1 VKFGIVFANTGF
13 AATPDG
19 AAALGQIAEEA
30 GFDSL
35 WTVEHVIVPAGYESQ
50 YPYSPTGKMPG
61 NEDNP
66 IPDPLI
72 WLTWVAANTR
82 TIRLATGIL
91 ILPQRNPIV
100 LSKEVAT
107 LDLLSGGR
115 AILGVGV
122 GWLLEE
128 FDAIGV
134 DFDDRGAITDEYMA
148 ALRVLWRD
156 EEPTFSG
163 QWTSFEKAKM
173 YPKPAQ
179 GGGVPLHVGGHS
191 KAAARRAGRLGDG
204 FFPAKG
210 SLEQLSELF
219 EVARSTAKEAG
230 RDPSAI
236 EMTCGG
242 AMDVEGVKKYA
253 DIGADRLVVPAFGR
267 DAESYKQMLGGFGEN
282 VISKL
287 ER

>member
-1 VKFGIVFANTGF
+1 MKFGIVFANTGF

-91 ILPQRNPIV
+91 ILPQRNPFV

-107 LDLLSGGR
+107 LDLRSGGR

-287 ER
+287 R

>member
-1 VKFGIVFANTGF
+1 VKFGIVFANTGY
-13 AATPDG
+13 AATPEG
-19 AAALGQIAEEA
+19 AAALGQICEDA
-30 GFDSL
+30 GFESL
-35 WTVEHVIVPAGYESQ
+35 WTVEHVIVPAGYESA

-82 TIRLATGIL
+82 TIKLATGIL

-122 GWLLEE
+122 GWLKEE

-134 DFDDRGAITDEYMA
+134 DFDDRGPITDEYME
-148 ALRVLWRD
+148 ALRELWTAD
-156 EEPTFSG
+156 EPTFSG
-163 QWTSFEKAKM
+163 RWTSFEKAKM

-179 GGGVPLHVGGHS
+179 SGGVPLHVGGHS

-210 SLEQLSELF
+210 SLEELSALF
-219 EVARSTAKEAG
+219 ELARTTAKEAG

-242 AMDVEGVKKYA
+242 AMDVDGVKRFA
-253 DIGADRLVVPAFGR
+253 DIGADRLVIPAFGR

-287 ER
+287 

>member
-1 VKFGIVFANTGF
+1 MKFGIVFANTGF

-30 GFDSL
+30 GFESL

-61 NEDNP
+61 SEDNP

-82 TIRLATGIL
+82 TINLATGIL

-115 AILGVGV
+115 ALLGVGV
-122 GWLLEE
+122 GWLREE

-134 DFDDRGAITDEYMA
+134 DFDDRGMITDEYIG
-148 ALRVLWRD
+148 ALRANYGRRRS
-156 EEPTFSG
+156 PRSR
-163 QWTSFEKAKM
+163 
-173 YPKPAQ
+173 
-179 GGGVPLHVGGHS
+179 VGGRAS
-191 KAAARRAGRLGDG
+191 SGRRCTRSRRRPAA
-204 FFPAKG
+204 
-210 SLEQLSELF
+210 S
-219 EVARSTAKEAG
+219 RSTSGATPRRRPSGPVASATASSRP
-230 RDPSAI
+230 RDRS
-236 EMTCGG
+236 
-242 AMDVEGVKKYA
+242 
-253 DIGADRLVVPAFGR
+253 R
-267 DAESYKQMLGGFGEN
+267 S
-282 VISKL
+282 
-287 ER
+287 

>member
-1 VKFGIVFANTGF
+1 MKFGIVFANTGF
-13 AATPDG
+13 AATPEG
-19 AAALGQIAEEA
+19 AASLGRIAEEA
-30 GFDSL
+30 GFESL

-82 TIRLATGIL
+82 TINLATGIL

-107 LDLLSGGR
+107 LDVLSSGR

-122 GWLLEE
+122 GWLREE

-134 DFDDRGAITDEYMA
+134 DFDDRGPITDEYIE
-148 ALRVLWRD
+148 ALRELWRAD
-156 EEPTFSG
+156 EPTFNG
-163 QWTSFEKAKM
+163 RWTSFERAKM

-179 GGGVPLHVGGHS
+179 SGGVPIHVGGHS
-191 KAAARRAGRLGDG
+191 KAAAKRAGRLGDG

-210 SLEQLSELF
+210 SLEELASLF
-219 EVARSTAKEAG
+219 GVARTAATEAG

-287 ER
+287 

>member
-1 VKFGIVFANTGF
+1 MKFGIVFANTGF

-19 AAALGQIAEEA
+19 AASLGQIAEEA
-30 GFDSL
+30 GFESL
-35 WTVEHVIVPAGYESQ
+35 WTVEHVIVPADYQSA
-50 YPYSPTGKMPG
+50 YPYSPNGKMPG
-61 NEDNP
+61 SEDNP

-82 TIRLATGIL
+82 TINLATGIL

-107 LDLLSGGR
+107 LDVLSGGR
-115 AILGVGV
+115 ALLGVGV
-122 GWLLEE
+122 GWLKEE

-134 DFDDRGAITDEYMA
+134 NFDDRGAITDEYMQ
-148 ALRVLWRD
+148 ALRVLWT
-156 EEPTFSG
+156 EEEATFHG
-163 QWTSFEKAKM
+163 RWTSFERAKM
-173 YPKPAQ
+173 NPKPARAD
-179 GGGVPLHVGGHS
+179 GVPLHVGGHS
-191 KAAARRAGRLGDG
+191 KAAARRAGRHGDG

-210 SLEQLSELF
+210 SIEELSALF
-219 EVARSTAKEAG
+219 EVARVAAREAG

-242 AMDVEGVKKYA
+242 AMDVEGVKRFA

-267 DAESYKQMLGGFGEN
+267 DAESYKAMLGGFGEN
-282 VISKL
+282 VISQL
-287 ER
+287 

>member
-1 VKFGIVFANTGF
+1 MKFGIVFANTGYG
-13 AATPDG
+13 ATPEG
-19 AAALGQIAEEA
+19 AAALGPIAEEA
-30 GFDSL
+30 GFESL

-82 TIRLATGIL
+82 TIKLATGIL

-107 LDLLSGGR
+107 LDVLSGGR
-115 AILGVGV
+115 AILGVGI
-122 GWLLEE
+122 GWLKEE

-134 DFDDRGAITDEYMA
+134 DFADRGPITEEYMD

-156 EEPTFSG
+156 EEPTFKG
-163 QWTSFEKAKM
+163 QWTSFERAKM
-173 YPKPAQ
+173 YPKPVQA
-179 GGGVPLHVGGHS
+179 GGVPLHVGGHS
-191 KAAARRAGRLGDG
+191 KAAAQRAGRLGDG
-204 FFPAKG
+204 FFPARG
-210 SLEQLSELF
+210 SLEELTALF
-219 EVARSTAKEAG
+219 EVARSAAREAG
-230 RDPSAI
+230 RDPSTI

-242 AMDVEGVKKYA
+242 AMDVDGVKRFA
-253 DIGADRLVVPAFGR
+253 DAGVDRIVIPAFGR
-267 DAESYKQMLGGFGEN
+267 DAESYRQMLGGFGEN

-287 ER
+287 

>member
-1 VKFGIVFANTGF
+1 MKFGIVFANTGF
-13 AATPDG
+13 AATPEG
-19 AAALGQIAEEA
+19 AASLGQIAEEA
-30 GFDSL
+30 GFESL
-35 WTVEHVIVPAGYESQ
+35 WTVEHVIVPAGYQSA

-82 TIRLATGIL
+82 TINLATGIL

-107 LDLLSGGR
+107 LDVLSGGR

-122 GWLLEE
+122 GWLKEE

-134 DFDDRGAITDEYMA
+134 DFDDRGPITDEYMQ
-148 ALRVLWRD
+148 ALRELWTA

-163 QWTSFEKAKM
+163 RWTSFEKAKM

-179 GGGVPLHVGGHS
+179 AGGVPLHVGGHS
-191 KAAARRAGRLGDG
+191 KAAARRAGRYGDG

-210 SLEQLSELF
+210 SIDELAALF
-219 EVARSTAKEAG
+219 EVARASATEAG
-230 RDPSAI
+230 RDPSTI

-242 AMDVEGVKKYA
+242 AMDVDGVKRFA
-253 DIGADRLVVPAFGR
+253 DIGADRLVIPAFGR
-267 DAESYKQMLGGFGEN
+267 DVESYKAMLGGFGEN

-287 ER
+287 

>member
-1 VKFGIVFANTGF
+1 MKFGIVFANTGF
-13 AATPDG
+13 AATPEG

-30 GFDSL
+30 GFESL

-61 NEDNP
+61 SEDNP

-82 TIRLATGIL
+82 TIKLATGIL

-122 GWLLEE
+122 GWLREE

-134 DFDDRGAITDEYMA
+134 DFDDRGPITDEYMQ
-148 ALRVLWRD
+148 ALRELWTA

-163 QWTSFEKAKM
+163 RWTSFEKAKM

-179 GGGVPLHVGGHS
+179 AGGVPLHVGGHS
-191 KAAARRAGRLGDG
+191 RAAARRAGRFGDG

-210 SLEQLSELF
+210 SLEELSSLF
-219 EVARSTAKEAG
+219 ELARATATEAG
-230 RDPSAI
+230 RDPAAI

-242 AMDVEGVKKYA
+242 AMDVEGVKRYA
-253 DIGADRLVVPAFGR
+253 EAGADRLVVPAFGR
-267 DAESYKQMLGGFGEN
+267 DAESYKAMLGGFGEN

-287 ER
+287 

>member
-13 AATPDG
+13 AATPEG
-19 AAALGQIAEEA
+19 AAALGQIAEES
-30 GFDSL
+30 GFESL

-61 NEDNP
+61 TEDNP

-82 TIRLATGIL
+82 TIKLATGIL

-115 AILGVGV
+115 VILGVGV
-122 GWLLEE
+122 GWLREE

-134 DFDDRGAITDEYMA
+134 DFDDRGPITDEYME
-148 ALRVLWRD
+148 ALRELWGSP
-156 EEPTFSG
+156 EPTFKG
-163 QWTSFEKAKM
+163 RWTSFEKAKM

-179 GGGVPLHVGGHS
+179 GGAVPLHVGGHT

-204 FFPAKG
+204 FFPARG
-210 SLEQLSELF
+210 SHEQLAELF
-219 EVARSTAKEAG
+219 EVARTAAKEAG
-230 RDPSAI
+230 RDPSAV

-242 AMDVEGVKKYA
+242 AMDVEGVKKFA
-253 DIGADRLVVPAFGR
+253 DIGADRLVIPAFGMNV
-267 DAESYKQMLGGFGEN
+267 ESYKQMLGGFGDN

-287 ER
+287 